1 MWNRNYDII
10 KNIIKAHLERTTQ
23 NNLGNRVI
31 SYSIPTYPIPVI
43 YMIYLTVLRL
53 TEMST
58 IFSQIFQAR
67 VIFSRWALYEKSVSF
82 VKTKKKC
89 NKLKIGEQSL

>member
-10 KNIIKAHLERTTQ
+10 KNIIKAHLEGTTQ

-58 IFSQIFQAR
+58 IFSQYFKQELFFWDGHSMKKMFLLLR
-67 VIFSRWALYEKSVSF
+67 QRENVI
-82 VKTKKKC
+82 
-89 NKLKIGEQSL
+89 N